1 MGTKWDDLECDG
13 RRLARLIRFLETKMK
28 KVKDD
33 DDSTVRYAQS
43 IGNLIS
49 KKIEVAKFHHKV
61 EWIEEQLKKMEK
73 EAERRKKMFV

>member
-28 KVKDD
+28 KTKDD
-33 DDSTVRYAQS
+33 DDTIVRYAQT
-43 IGNLIS
+43 IGHLIS

-61 EWIEEQLKKMEK
+61 EWIEKHLRELEK
-73 EAERRKKMFV
+73 ELEHGKRRYR